1 MERKRNHGKPD
12 VATEGC
18 DERPNKNEKSDGVLE
33 QAGSMKRHF
42 FTLVLVVSCVFG
54 FAQARRSEGGRAQTA
69 DAADSHVPITIKI
82 GSATVSGVLY
92 GTALAAEIKSRFP
105 LAVSMSDFAG
115 REYYGGVDF
124 YPSPEHL
131 VGGRR
136 TFADGDITY
145 CEAHHNM
152 AIFYAQTENPNLSVE
167 VIPIGKVTSDLS
179 VFANFSARET
189 VTFMLAE

>member
-12 VATEGC
+12 GAAAGC
-18 DERPNKNEKSDGVLE
+18 TERPNNEKFDGVLE
-33 QAGSMKRHF
+33 QAGTMKRYF
-42 FTLVLVVSCVFG
+42 FALVLIVSCVFG
-54 FAQARRSEGGRAQTA
+54 FAQARRSEAGRAQTA
-69 DAADSHVPITIKI
+69 DAADSHVLITIKI

-152 AIFYAQTENPNLSVE
+152 AIFYAQTEHPNLSVE

-179 VFANFSARET
+179 VFADFAARET